1 MVSSRVCVI
10 YRHKGVMS
18 LCLCCR
24 WSLPMPIGRF
34 AMTVMNNTFIET
46 TPNFSEVEIG
56 AARNA
61 FLKYDQEQQL
71 HLLTIMPID
80 EAVGILKHCSVG
92 YVNSLMSQLEHAGHD
107 KRARHYAHQLGLHVS
122 EVDTPDGYLSTG
134 VLEHVK
140 QRIGWII
147 ALALLGIVSGLI
159 IAQYEDTLSQ
169 LVLLA
174 VYMPVIAA
182 AGGNTGTQA
191 ATLVIRALATGELK
205 KRQWLAVLWKESRV
219 ALCLALAIAI
229 VMVGRIML
237 FSAGQSTGGFELTDI
252 ALAIAVA
259 LFIQVSISTTL
270 GGLLPIIA
278 RACKLDP
285 AVLVSPVLASIVDIS
300 GMWIYF
306 TVVNYFLGIA

>member
-1 MVSSRVCVI
+1 
-10 YRHKGVMS
+10 
-18 LCLCCR
+18 
-24 WSLPMPIGRF
+24 
-34 AMTVMNNTFIET
+34 MTVMSNTYIEN
-46 TPNFSEVEIG
+46 TPHFSQEEIG

-61 FLKYDQEQQL
+61 FLQYEQTQQV
-71 HLLTIMPID
+71 HLLTVMPVE
-80 EAVGILKHCSVG
+80 EAVAILQHCSVG
-92 YVNSLMSQLEHAGHD
+92 YVQQLIAALELEGNE
-107 KRARHYAHQLGLHVS
+107 KLARHYAHQLGFIHS
-122 EVDTPDGYLSTG
+122 EVEPSSGYLDTS
-134 VLEHVK
+134 VVEHVK

-191 ATLVIRALATGELK
+191 ATLVIRALATGELR
-205 KRQWLAVLWKESRV
+205 KRQWLDVVWKESRV
-219 ALCLALAIAI
+219 AICLAFAISL
-229 VMVGRIML
+229 VMIGRIML
-237 FSAGQSTGGFELTDI
+237 FSDGSSSGGFALSTI

-259 LFIQVSISTTL
+259 LFIQVTMSTTL
-270 GGLLPIIA
+270 GGVLPILA
-278 RACKLDP
+278 RAFQLDP

>member
-1 MVSSRVCVI
+1 
-10 YRHKGVMS
+10 
-18 LCLCCR
+18 
-24 WSLPMPIGRF
+24 
-34 AMTVMNNTFIET
+34 MTVMNNIYMENSA
-46 TPNFSEVEIG
+46 NFSIEEIG

-61 FLKYDQEQQL
+61 FLKYEQTQQV
-71 HLLTIMPID
+71 HLLTVMPIE
-80 EAVGILKHCSVG
+80 EAVAILQHCSLG
-92 YVNSLMSQLEHAGHD
+92 YVQQLISQLELQGED
-107 KRARHYAHQLGLHVS
+107 KLARHYAYQLGLIYS
-122 EVDTPDGYLSTG
+122 EAMPSQSYLATS

-147 ALALLGIVSGLI
+147 GLALMGIVSGLI

-191 ATLVIRALATGELK
+191 ATLVIRALATGELR
-205 KRQWLAVLWKESRV
+205 KRQWLSVVWKESRV
-219 ALCLALAIAI
+219 AICLGLAIALVIVVRVLFFSQPNSVGGFELNTVALAIAI
-229 VMVGRIML
+229 
-237 FSAGQSTGGFELTDI
+237 
-252 ALAIAVA
+252 A
-259 LFIQVSISTTL
+259 LFVQVTISTTL
-270 GGLLPIIA
+270 GGVLPILA

-306 TVVNYFLGIA
+306 SVVNYFLGLS

>member
-1 MVSSRVCVI
+1 MNSRVCVI

-191 ATLVIRALATGELK
+191 ATLVIRALTTGELK

>member
-1 MVSSRVCVI
+1 MNSRVCVI

-34 AMTVMNNTFIET
+34 AMTVMNNSFIET

>member
-1 MVSSRVCVI
+1 MNSRVCVI

-252 ALAIAVA
+252 ALAVAVA

>member
-1 MVSSRVCVI
+1 MNLRVCVI

-134 VLEHVK
+134 VVEHVK

-147 ALALLGIVSGLI
+147 ALALLGIISGLI

>member
-1 MVSSRVCVI
+1 MNLRVCVI

-205 KRQWLAVLWKESRV
+205 KRQWLAVFWKESRV

>member
-1 MVSSRVCVI
+1 MNSRVCVI

-306 TVVNYFLGIA
+306 SVVNYFLGIA

>member
-1 MVSSRVCVI
+1 
-10 YRHKGVMS
+10 
-18 LCLCCR
+18 
-24 WSLPMPIGRF
+24 
-34 AMTVMNNTFIET
+34 MTVMNNTFIET

-80 EAVGILKHCSVG
+80 EAVGILKHCSVV

-237 FSAGQSTGGFELTDI
+237 FSAGQSTGVFELTDI

>member
-1 MVSSRVCVI
+1 MNSRVCVI

-71 HLLTIMPID
+71 HLLTIMSMD

>member
-1 MVSSRVCVI
+1 
-10 YRHKGVMS
+10 
-18 LCLCCR
+18 
-24 WSLPMPIGRF
+24 
-34 AMTVMNNTFIET
+34 MTVMNNTFIET
-46 TPNFSEVEIG
+46 TPNFSAVEIG

-61 FLKYDQEQQL
+61 FLQYERDKQL
-71 HLLTIMPID
+71 QLLSIMPID
-80 EAVGILKHCSVG
+80 EAVGILQHCSVA
-92 YVNSLMSQLEHAGHD
+92 YVNSLIAQLEQAGHD
-107 KRARHYAHQLGLHVS
+107 KRARHYAHQLGLHIS
-122 EVDTPDGYLSTG
+122 EVDTPDGYLSAG
-134 VLEHVK
+134 VFEHVK

-229 VMVGRIML
+229 VMVGRILL
-237 FSAGQSTGGFELTDI
+237 FSDGQPNGGFDLVDI

-259 LFIQVSISTTL
+259 LFIQVTISTTL

-278 RACKLDP
+278 RACNLDP

>member
-1 MVSSRVCVI
+1 MNSRVCVL

-285 AVLVSPVLASIVDIS
+285 AVLVSPVLASIIDIS

>member
-1 MVSSRVCVI
+1 
-10 YRHKGVMS
+10 
-18 LCLCCR
+18 
-24 WSLPMPIGRF
+24 
-34 AMTVMNNTFIET
+34 MTVMNNTFIET

-134 VLEHVK
+134 VVEHVK

-237 FSAGQSTGGFELTDI
+237 FSAGQSTGGL
-252 ALAIAVA
+252 
-259 LFIQVSISTTL
+259 
-270 GGLLPIIA
+270 
-278 RACKLDP
+278 
-285 AVLVSPVLASIVDIS
+285 
-300 GMWIYF
+300 
-306 TVVNYFLGIA
+306 

>member
-1 MVSSRVCVI
+1 
-10 YRHKGVMS
+10 
-18 LCLCCR
+18 
-24 WSLPMPIGRF
+24 
-34 AMTVMNNTFIET
+34 MTVMNNTFIET
-46 TPNFSEVEIG
+46 TPNFSAVEIG

-61 FLKYDQEQQL
+61 FLQYERDKQL
-71 HLLTIMPID
+71 QLLSIMPID
-80 EAVGILKHCSVG
+80 EAVGILQHCSVA
-92 YVNSLMSQLEHAGHD
+92 YVNSLIAQLEQAGHD
-107 KRARHYAHQLGLHVS
+107 KRARHYAYQLGLHIS
-122 EVDTPDGYLSTG
+122 EVDTPDGYLSAG
-134 VLEHVK
+134 VFEHVK

-229 VMVGRIML
+229 VMVGRILL
-237 FSAGQSTGGFELTDI
+237 FSGGQPNGGFDLVDI

-259 LFIQVSISTTL
+259 LFIQVTISTTL

-278 RACKLDP
+278 RACNLDP